1 MQTIYLPQDQKIETD
16 VGLVIVGANGS
27 GKTRFG
33 SWIDISASQKT
44 IPHRISAQKSLNMP
58 DNVRSMD
65 VSRSMA
71 SLICG
76 HEGALY
82 EQYNQFKPAH
92 KWQNSPETML
102 INDYEKLLVYLFS
115 EHNEISNQYLEDS
128 TKSKIRIE
136 PPIFKIIMV
145 QKIWEEI
152 LPHRQ
157 LIIKSCN
164 IQTCSMTNQPI
175 YSASKMSDGERVA
188 FYLIGQCLSA
198 PKNGILIIDEPELHL
213 HKSIQYA
220 LWDRIE
226 KVRKDCLFV
235 YLTHDVEFAASRT
248 GFKKIWLT
256 DYDGTKWSWKELDDE
271 MDLPEELLLE
281 VYGSRKK
288 VLLVEGSNSSHD
300 VRFYKNI
307 FKDFLVKPCGSCEKV
322 ITYTKSLR
330 SNQCF
335 HQLDVY
341 GLVDR
346 DRRTEEEIK
355 SLEENGIFTL
365 AVAEVENLFA
375 TPEILKIVADR
386 LALNYDEKINT
397 VKNFVIGE
405 LKKELNPQIL
415 ERTTEELKRRLN
427 KSDLSS
433 KTQEELNHKYLQLT
447 TEINFN
453 AVYDEIK
460 KTFNQIILNNDY
472 EKLLS
477 FYNRKNIASRI
488 GAVFGLKEKEL
499 PYFITRLSKDD
510 KCLQDL
516 ISAVYKYLP
525 VSLIALVNN
534 NRPSIARKLSETE
547 FS

>member
-1 MQTIYLPQDQKIETD
+1 MQTIYLPQEQTIETD
-16 VGLVIVGANGS
+16 AGLVIVGANGS

-44 IPHRISAQKSLNMP
+44 TSHRISAQKSLDMP

-65 VSRSMA
+65 VDKSMA

-82 EQYNQFKPAH
+82 EQYNQYKNSH
-92 KWQNSPETML
+92 KWQNAPETIL
-102 INDYEKLLVYLFS
+102 LNDYEKLLVYLFS
-115 EHNEISNQYLEDS
+115 EHNEISNVYLEDS
-128 TKSKIRIE
+128 TKSNIRIV
-136 PPIFKIIMV
+136 PPISKVTMAK
-145 QKIWEEI
+145 KIWEEV

-157 LIIKSCN
+157 LIIKSGN
-164 IQTCSMTNQPI
+164 IKTCSVTNQLV

-198 PKNGILIIDEPELHL
+198 PQNSILIIDEPELHL

-226 KVRKDCLFV
+226 KARKDCLFV

-256 DYDGTKWSWKELDDE
+256 DFDGTKWNWKVLDDE

-288 VLLVEGSNSSHD
+288 VLLVEGNNSSHD
-300 VRFYKNI
+300 VRFYKNV
-307 FKDFLVKPCGSCEKV
+307 FKDFLVKPCGSCENV

-330 SNQCF
+330 SNQGF

-341 GLVDR
+341 GLIDK

-355 SLEENGIFTL
+355 SLEESGIFTL
-365 AVAEVENLFA
+365 AVSEVENLFA
-375 TPEILKIVADR
+375 TPEMLKIVADR
-386 LALNYDEKINT
+386 LALNYDEKINN
-397 VKNFVIGE
+397 VKNFVIDE
-405 LKKELNPQIL
+405 LKKELNLQII
-415 ERTTEELKRRLN
+415 ERTAEELKQKLA
-427 KSDLSS
+427 KADLSS
-433 KTQEELNHKYLQLT
+433 KTQEELNQKYLQLT
-447 TEINFN
+447 TEINFHKI
-453 AVYDEIK
+453 YDEIK
-460 KTFNQIILNNDY
+460 DVFNNIISNNDY
-472 EKLLS
+472 EKLLT

-488 GAVFGLKEKEL
+488 GTIFGLKEKEL
-499 PYFITRLSKDD
+499 PDFITRLSKEDN
-510 KCLQDL
+510 CIQNL

-525 VSLIALVNN
+525 AALINIIDKKIID
-534 NRPSIARKLSETE
+534 S
-547 FS
+547 